1 MLELMILSNLMLKP
15 CHGYELKTKL
25 QVLNPNNNK
34 IYPLL
39 KKLAISDCVTLDMQQ
54 QDNKPPRKVYTI
66 TEKGKNRLIELLK
79 NYDIKNA
86 FSDDEF
92 YIRVAFF
99 QLLDIESI
107 KDILNT
113 RQQALTSLGIT
124 LGIIDNLNDF
134 PDMAYDILLL
144 QNYLSAKKQTELR
157 FIQSLKQKYA
167 IED

>member
-39 KKLAISDCVTLDMQQ
+39 KKLAAADCVTLDMQQ
-54 QDNKPPRKVYTI
+54 QDNNPPRKVYSI
-66 TEKGKNRLIELLK
+66 TEKGKDRLIELLS
-79 NYDIKNA
+79 NYNTKNA

-99 QLLDIESI
+99 QLLDNDTI
-107 KDILNT
+107 KNILET
-113 RQQALTSLGIT
+113 RKHALSSFGIT
-124 LGIIDNLNDF
+124 LGIIENLQNF
-134 PDMAYDILLL
+134 PDMTYDILLL
-144 QNYLSAKKQTELR
+144 QNYLSAKTQTELR
-157 FIQSLKQKYA
+157 FIESLKQKYG
-167 IED
+167 ITD